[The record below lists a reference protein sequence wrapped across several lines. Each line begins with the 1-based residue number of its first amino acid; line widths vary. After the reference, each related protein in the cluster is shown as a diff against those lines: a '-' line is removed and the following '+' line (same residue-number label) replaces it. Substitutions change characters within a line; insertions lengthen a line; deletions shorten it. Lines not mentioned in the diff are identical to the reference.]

1 MKPIRYSKT
10 NGALNIGGRNNKLT
24 IFTRE
29 KCACFMF
36 QGRRIFHFGNWGGGG
51 SGDETCD

>member
-29 KCACFMF
+29 KCACFTF
-36 QGRRIFHFGNWGGGG
+36 QGRRIFHFGKYWGKW
-51 SGDETCD
+51 

>member
-10 NGALNIGGRNNKLT
+10 NGALNIGGRHNKLA

-29 KCACFMF
+29 KCARLHI
-36 QGRRIFHFGNWGGGG
+36 GNRTFHFRDWR
-51 SGDETCD
+51 

>member
-1 MKPIRYSKT
+1 MKLIRYSEI

-29 KCACFMF
+29 KCACLTF
-36 QGRRIFHFGNWGGGG
+36 QGRRIFHFGDWG
-51 SGDETCD
+51 C

>member
-29 KCACFMF
+29 KCACFTF
-36 QGRRIFHFGNWGGGG
+36 KGRRILHFWNWG
-51 SGDETCD
+51 C